1 MARMHSEQRGQSG
14 STKPKTMDTSWVT
27 YDSDE
32 VEQLVV
38 KLANQGH
45 RASDIGRILRD
56 RYGIPDVQAMTG
68 QAVTDILDAEDL
80 GTDLPEDLQNLI
92 DRAVSIRDHLDENQ
106 NDLEAQRSLD
116 LIESKV
122 RRLADYYRGDELDD
136 DWTYTPERHR

>member
-27 YDSDE
+27 YDSEE

-68 QAVTDILDAEDL
+68 EAVASLLEENDL
-80 GTDLPEDLQNLI
+80 GPKLPEDLQNLI
-92 DRAVSIRDHLDENQ
+92 DRSVSIRDHLDENP

-122 RRLADYYRGDELDD
+122 RRLADYYRGSQLDD
-136 DWTYTPERHR
+136 EWTYTPERHR